1 MKLKRIL
8 IIAAAALL
16 LLVAALVAVYPVL
29 SNYLN
34 DKYQSVVRTDY
45 EAEIRELD
53 DTAIREAWAAAE
65 AYNASLAPVHLLR
78 ESITAASIDYD
89 TVLNLSG
96 SGLMGYVQVPQLGI
110 DLPIYHGTSEEVLQ
124 KGVGHLVGT
133 SLPIGGEGCHA
144 VLTGHSGVAGKKL
157 FSDLDQ
163 LQVGDV
169 FYIKVLGETLA
180 YAVTE
185 INTVLPHETELLEPV
200 SGEDLC
206 TLVTC
211 TPIGVNTH
219 RLYVRGS
226 RIPYEEAE
234 EIIQKAATTEEPK
247 KSTWMEQYLF
257 GLLLGGGIVVLAV
270 IAMVVVVLL
279 RRRKRRKE
287 DPDEEA

>member
-8 IIAAAALL
+8 IIAAAVLL
-16 LLVAALVAVYPVL
+16 LLAAALIAVYPVL

-45 EAEIRELD
+45 EEEVRDLD
-53 DTAIREAWAAAE
+53 DTAIREARAAAE
-65 AYNASLAPVHLLR
+65 AYNAALAPVRLIR

-89 TVLNLSG
+89 AVLNLSG
-96 SGLMGYVQVPQLGI
+96 SGLMGYVVVPQLGI

-133 SLPIGGEGCHA
+133 SLPIGGEGCHS

-163 LQVGDV
+163 LQLGDV
-169 FYIKVLGETLA
+169 FYLHVLDETLA
-180 YAVTE
+180 YQITE
-185 INTVLPHETELLEPV
+185 INKVLPHEVELLEPV
-200 SGEDLC
+200 TGEDLC

-257 GLLLGGGIVVLAV
+257 GLLLGGGIVVLGV
-270 IAMVVVVLL
+270 IAVVVVVLL
-279 RRRKRRKE
+279 RRGKRRKE
-287 DPDEEA
+287 DPDEET

>member
-53 DTAIREAWAAAE
+53 DTAIREAQAAAE
-65 AYNASLAPVHLLR
+65 AYNASLAPVHLIR
-78 ESITAASIDYD
+78 ESITAASVEYD
-89 TVLNLSG
+89 AVLNLSG
-96 SGLMGYVQVPQLGI
+96 SGLMGYVVVPQLGI

-133 SLPIGGEGCHA
+133 SLPIGGEGCHS

-169 FYIKVLGETLA
+169 FYLHVLDKTLA
-180 YAVTE
+180 YQVTE
-185 INTVLPHETELLEPV
+185 INKVLPHEVELLEPV
-200 SGEDLC
+200 AGEDLC

-219 RLYVRGS
+219 RLYVRSS
-226 RIPYEEAE
+226 RIPFEEAE
-234 EIIQKAATTEEPK
+234 EIIELAAATEEPK
-247 KSTWMEQYLF
+247 KSTWMEQYIF
-257 GLLLGGGIVVLAV
+257 GLLLGGVIIVLAV
-270 IAMVVVVLL
+270 VAVVVVMLL
-279 RRRKRRKE
+279 RHRKRQE
-287 DPDEEA
+287 DQDEET

>member
-1 MKLKRIL
+1 MKRI
-8 IIAAAALL
+8 IMIAAAVLL
-16 LLVAALVAVYPVL
+16 LLSAILIGVYPVL

-45 EAEIRELD
+45 EEDVRELD
-53 DTAIREAWAAAE
+53 DTAIREAKAAAE
-65 AYNASLAPVHLLR
+65 TYNASLAPVRLNR
-78 ESITAASIDYD
+78 ESIAAASVDYN
-89 TVLNLSG
+89 TTLNLSG
-96 SGLMGYVQVPQLGI
+96 SGLMGYVEVPQLGI

-144 VLTGHSGVAGKKL
+144 VLTGHSGIAGKKL

-163 LQVGDV
+163 LQLGDV
-169 FYIKVLGETLA
+169 FYLHVLDETLA
-180 YAVTE
+180 YQVSE
-185 INTVLPHETELLEPV
+185 INKVLPHEVELLEPV
-200 SGEDLC
+200 TGEDLC
-206 TLVTC
+206 TLITC

-234 EIIQKAATTEEPK
+234 EIIQKVQATEAPK

-257 GLLLGGGIVVLAV
+257 GLLLGGGIVVLSV
-270 IAMVVVVLL
+270 IAVVVVVLL

-287 DPDEEA
+287 VLDEET

>member
-1 MKLKRIL
+1 MNLKRIL
-8 IIAAAALL
+8 MIAAAVLL
-16 LLVAALVAVYPVL
+16 LLAAALIGVYPVL

-45 EAEIRELD
+45 EEDVRELD
-53 DTAIREAWAAAE
+53 DTAIREAQAAAE
-65 AYNASLAPVHLLR
+65 AYNASLAPVHLIR
-78 ESITAASIDYD
+78 ESITAASVEYD
-89 TVLNLSG
+89 AVLNLSG
-96 SGLMGYVQVPQLGI
+96 SGLMGYVVVPQLGI

-133 SLPIGGEGCHA
+133 SLPIGGEGCHS

-163 LQVGDV
+163 LQLGDV
-169 FYIKVLGETLA
+169 FYLHVLDETLA
-180 YAVTE
+180 YQVTE
-185 INTVLPHETELLEPV
+185 INKVLPHEVELLEPV
-200 SGEDLC
+200 AGEDLC

-219 RLYVRGS
+219 RLYVRGY

-234 EIIQKAATTEEPK
+234 EIIQKAAATEEPK

-270 IAMVVVVLL
+270 ITVVVLILL
-279 RRRKRRKE
+279 RRRKHRKE
-287 DPDEEA
+287 ETDEET

>member
-1 MKLKRIL
+1 MKRI
-8 IIAAAALL
+8 IMIVSAILL
-16 LLVAALVAVYPVL
+16 LLSAALIAVYPVL

-45 EAEIRELD
+45 EEDVRELD
-53 DTAIREAWAAAE
+53 DTAICEAQAAAE
-65 AYNASLAPVHLLR
+65 AYNASLAPVHLIR
-78 ESITAASIDYD
+78 ESITAASVEYD
-89 TVLNLSG
+89 AVLNLSG
-96 SGLMGYVQVPQLGI
+96 SGLMGYVVVPQLGI

-133 SLPIGGEGCHA
+133 SLPIGGEGCHS

-163 LQVGDV
+163 LQLGDV
-169 FYIKVLGETLA
+169 FYLHVLGETLA
-180 YAVTE
+180 YQVTE
-185 INTVLPHETELLEPV
+185 INKVLPHEVELLEPV
-200 SGEDLC
+200 AGEDLC

-270 IAMVVVVLL
+270 IAVVVVVLL

>member
-8 IIAAAALL
+8 MIAAAVLL
-16 LLVAALVAVYPVL
+16 LFAAALIAVYPIL

-45 EAEIRELD
+45 EEDVRELD
-53 DTAIREAWAAAE
+53 DTAIREAQAAAE
-65 AYNASLAPVHLLR
+65 AYNASLAPVHLIR
-78 ESITAASIDYD
+78 ESITAASVEYD

-96 SGLMGYVQVPQLGI
+96 SGLMGYVVVPQLGI
-110 DLPIYHGTSEEVLQ
+110 DLPVYHGTSEEVLQ

-133 SLPIGGEGCHA
+133 SLPIGGKGCHS

-163 LQVGDV
+163 LQLGDV
-169 FYIKVLGETLA
+169 FYLHVLDETLA
-180 YAVTE
+180 YQVTA
-185 INTVLPHETELLEPV
+185 INKVLPHEVELLEPV
-200 SGEDLC
+200 AGEDLC

-257 GLLLGGGIVVLAV
+257 GLILGGGIVVLAV
-270 IAMVVVVLL
+270 IAVVVVALL
-279 RRRKRRKE
+279 RRKKRRKE

>member
-8 IIAAAALL
+8 MIAAAVLL
-16 LLVAALVAVYPVL
+16 LFAAALIAVYPIL

-45 EAEIRELD
+45 EEDVRELD
-53 DTAIREAWAAAE
+53 DTAIREAQAAAE
-65 AYNASLAPVHLLR
+65 AYNASLAPVHLIR
-78 ESITAASIDYD
+78 ESITAASVEYD

-96 SGLMGYVQVPQLGI
+96 SGLMGYVVVPQLGI
-110 DLPIYHGTSEEVLQ
+110 DLPVYHGTSEEVLQ

-133 SLPIGGEGCHA
+133 SLPIGGKGCHS

-163 LQVGDV
+163 LRLGDV
-169 FYIKVLGETLA
+169 FYLHVLDETLA
-180 YAVTE
+180 YQVTA
-185 INTVLPHETELLEPV
+185 INKVLPHEVELLEPV
-200 SGEDLC
+200 AGEDLC

-270 IAMVVVVLL
+270 IAVVVVALL
-279 RRRKRRKE
+279 RRKKRRKE

>member
-1 MKLKRIL
+1 MKKRKPL
-8 IIAAAALL
+8 PFYLL
-16 LLVAALVAVYPVL
+16 LLLSAALIAVYPVL

-45 EAEIRELD
+45 EEDVRELD
-53 DTAIREAWAAAE
+53 DTAIREAQAAAE
-65 AYNASLAPVHLLR
+65 AYNASLAPVHLIR
-78 ESITAASIDYD
+78 ESITAASVEYD
-89 TVLNLSG
+89 AVLNLSG
-96 SGLMGYVQVPQLGI
+96 SGLMGYVVVPQLGI

-133 SLPIGGEGCHA
+133 SLPIGGEGCHS

-163 LQVGDV
+163 LQLGDV
-169 FYIKVLGETLA
+169 FYLHVLGETLA
-180 YAVTE
+180 YQVTE
-185 INTVLPHETELLEPV
+185 INKVLPHEVELLEPV
-200 SGEDLC
+200 AGEDLC

-270 IAMVVVVLL
+270 IAVVVVVLL

>member
-8 IIAAAALL
+8 MIAAAVLL
-16 LLVAALVAVYPVL
+16 LLAAALIGVYPVL

-45 EAEIRELD
+45 EEDVRELD
-53 DTAIREAWAAAE
+53 DTAIREAQAAAE
-65 AYNASLAPVHLLR
+65 AYNASLAPVHLIR
-78 ESITAASIDYD
+78 ESITAASVEYD
-89 TVLNLSG
+89 AVLNLSG
-96 SGLMGYVQVPQLGI
+96 SGLMGYVVVPQLGI

-133 SLPIGGEGCHA
+133 SLPIGGEGCHS

-163 LQVGDV
+163 LQLGDV
-169 FYIKVLGETLA
+169 FYLHVLDETLA
-180 YAVTE
+180 YQVTE
-185 INTVLPHETELLEPV
+185 INKVLPHEVELLEPV
-200 SGEDLC
+200 AGEDLC

-219 RLYVRGS
+219 RLYVRGY

-234 EIIQKAATTEEPK
+234 EIIQKAAATEEPK

-270 IAMVVVVLL
+270 ITVVVLILL
-279 RRRKRRKE
+279 RRRKHRKE
-287 DPDEEA
+287 ETDEET

>member
-1 MKLKRIL
+1 MNLKRIL
-8 IIAAAALL
+8 MIAAAVLL
-16 LLVAALVAVYPVL
+16 LLAAALIGVYPVL

-45 EAEIRELD
+45 EEDVRELD
-53 DTAIREAWAAAE
+53 DTAIREAQAAAE
-65 AYNASLAPVHLLR
+65 AYNASLAPVHLIR
-78 ESITAASIDYD
+78 ESITAASVEYD
-89 TVLNLSG
+89 AVLNLSG
-96 SGLMGYVQVPQLGI
+96 SGLMGYVVVPQLGI

-133 SLPIGGEGCHA
+133 SLPIGGEGCHS

-163 LQVGDV
+163 LQLGDV
-169 FYIKVLGETLA
+169 FYLHVLDETLA
-180 YAVTE
+180 YQVTE
-185 INTVLPHETELLEPV
+185 INKVLPHEVELLEPV
-200 SGEDLC
+200 AGEDLC

-219 RLYVRGS
+219 RLYVRGY

-234 EIIQKAATTEEPK
+234 EIIQKAEATEEPK

-270 IAMVVVVLL
+270 ITVVVLILL
-279 RRRKRRKE
+279 RRRKHRKE
-287 DPDEEA
+287 ETDEET

>member
-53 DTAIREAWAAAE
+53 DTAIREAQAAAE
-65 AYNASLAPVHLLR
+65 AYNASLAPVHLIR
-78 ESITAASIDYD
+78 ESITAASVEYD
-89 TVLNLSG
+89 AVLNLSG
-96 SGLMGYVQVPQLGI
+96 SGLMGYVVVPQLGI

-133 SLPIGGEGCHA
+133 SLPIGGEGCHS

-157 FSDLDQ
+157 FSDLGQ

-169 FYIKVLGETLA
+169 FYLHVLDKTLA
-180 YAVTE
+180 YQVTE
-185 INTVLPHETELLEPV
+185 INKVLPHEVELLEPV
-200 SGEDLC
+200 AGEDLC

-226 RIPYEEAE
+226 RIPFEEAE
-234 EIIQKAATTEEPK
+234 EIIELAAATEEPK
-247 KSTWMEQYLF
+247 KSTWMEQYIF
-257 GLLLGGGIVVLAV
+257 GLLLGGVIIVLAV
-270 IAMVVVVLL
+270 VAVVVVMLL
-279 RRRKRRKE
+279 RHRKRQE
-287 DPDEEA
+287 DQDEET

>member
-8 IIAAAALL
+8 MIAAAVLL
-16 LLVAALVAVYPVL
+16 LLAAALIGVYPVL

-45 EAEIRELD
+45 EEDVRELD
-53 DTAIREAWAAAE
+53 DTAIREAQAAAE
-65 AYNASLAPVHLLR
+65 AYNASLAPIHLIR
-78 ESITAASIDYD
+78 ENITAASVEYD
-89 TVLNLSG
+89 AVLNLSG
-96 SGLMGYVQVPQLGI
+96 SGLMGYVVVPQLGI

-133 SLPIGGEGCHA
+133 SLPIGGEGCHS

-163 LQVGDV
+163 LQLGDV
-169 FYIKVLGETLA
+169 FYLHVLDETLA
-180 YAVTE
+180 YQVTE
-185 INTVLPHETELLEPV
+185 INKVLPHEVELLEPV
-200 SGEDLC
+200 AGEDLC

-219 RLYVRGS
+219 RLYVRGY

-234 EIIQKAATTEEPK
+234 EIIQKAAATEEPK

-270 IAMVVVVLL
+270 ITVVVLILL
-279 RRRKRRKE
+279 RRRKHRKE
-287 DPDEEA
+287 ETDEET

>member
-53 DTAIREAWAAAE
+53 DTAIREAQAAAE
-65 AYNASLAPVHLLR
+65 AYNASLAPVHLIR
-78 ESITAASIDYD
+78 ESITAASVEYD
-89 TVLNLSG
+89 AVLNLSG
-96 SGLMGYVQVPQLGI
+96 SGLMGYVVVPQLGI

-133 SLPIGGEGCHA
+133 SLPIGGEGCHS
-144 VLTGHSGVAGKKL
+144 VLTGHSGVVGKKL

-169 FYIKVLGETLA
+169 FYLHVLDKTLA
-180 YAVTE
+180 YQVTE
-185 INTVLPHETELLEPV
+185 INKVLPHEVELLEPV
-200 SGEDLC
+200 AGEDLC

-219 RLYVRGS
+219 RLYVRSS
-226 RIPYEEAE
+226 RIPFEEAE
-234 EIIQKAATTEEPK
+234 EIIELAAATEEPK
-247 KSTWMEQYLF
+247 KSTWMEQYIF
-257 GLLLGGGIVVLAV
+257 GLLLGGVIIVLAV
-270 IAMVVVVLL
+270 VAVVVVMLL
-279 RRRKRRKE
+279 RHRKRQE
-287 DPDEEA
+287 DQDEET

>member
-1 MKLKRIL
+1 M
-8 IIAAAALL
+8 IAAAVLL
-16 LLVAALVAVYPVL
+16 LLAAALIGVYPVL

-45 EAEIRELD
+45 EEDVRELD
-53 DTAIREAWAAAE
+53 DTAIREAQAAAE
-65 AYNASLAPVHLLR
+65 AYNASLAPVHLIR
-78 ESITAASIDYD
+78 ESITAASVEYD
-89 TVLNLSG
+89 AVLNLSG
-96 SGLMGYVQVPQLGI
+96 SGLMGYVVVPQLGI

-133 SLPIGGEGCHA
+133 SLPIGGEGCHS

-163 LQVGDV
+163 LQLGDV
-169 FYIKVLGETLA
+169 FYLHVLDETLA
-180 YAVTE
+180 YQVTE
-185 INTVLPHETELLEPV
+185 INKVLPHEVELLEPV
-200 SGEDLC
+200 AGEDLC

-219 RLYVRGS
+219 RLYVRGY

-234 EIIQKAATTEEPK
+234 EIIQKAEATEEPK

-270 IAMVVVVLL
+270 ITVVVLILL
-279 RRRKRRKE
+279 RRRKHRKE
-287 DPDEEA
+287 ETDEET

>member
-8 IIAAAALL
+8 MIAAAVLL
-16 LLVAALVAVYPVL
+16 LLAAALIGVYPVL

-45 EAEIRELD
+45 EEDVRELD
-53 DTAIREAWAAAE
+53 DTAIREAQAAAE
-65 AYNASLAPVHLLR
+65 AYNASLAPVHLIR
-78 ESITAASIDYD
+78 ESITAASVEYD
-89 TVLNLSG
+89 AVLNLSG
-96 SGLMGYVQVPQLGI
+96 SGLMGYVVVPQLGI

-133 SLPIGGEGCHA
+133 SLPIGGEGCHS

-163 LQVGDV
+163 LQLGDV
-169 FYIKVLGETLA
+169 FYLHVLDETLA
-180 YAVTE
+180 YQVTE
-185 INTVLPHETELLEPV
+185 INKVLPHEVELLEPV
-200 SGEDLC
+200 AGEDLC

-219 RLYVRGS
+219 RLYVRGY

-234 EIIQKAATTEEPK
+234 EIIQKAEATEEPK

-270 IAMVVVVLL
+270 ITVVVLILL
-279 RRRKRRKE
+279 RRRKHRKE
-287 DPDEEA
+287 ETDEET